1 MATAT
6 VTAKGGFLSGK
17 RIIWLVAVFLTLIIA
32 AGWYWWARGHQK
44 APNFLTVTAGK
55 GSIVETVSASG
66 KIEALHSIGLSFK
79 NPGTIKAIY
88 VKEGQS
94 VKAGQLL
101 ALQDPTDL
109 ELQVKEAQA
118 NLDNAMAKLKSLQAG
133 PLATDV
139 AQAEAGVEQAQ
150 VEYDNAQ
157 DTLKRDQ
164 ALYDAGALSEVDL
177 NNARKAEATAAANLK
192 KAQAALEALK
202 NGSRPEDIAAAQAQ
216 VDAAR
221 AQLQLAQN
229 NLAATEIRAPWDGI
243 VTNVNGQVGQR
254 VGSNTSATDAS
265 NSFIFLISPELQL
278 RVQVNEADINKVKV
292 GQDVE
297 FTVNAQPD
305 RTFKGKV
312 TAIAPQAQTVS
323 NIQLYDVL
331 VNVGDA
337 GASLKAGESASV
349 TIIISR
355 KDNVITIPR
364 AAIAYAEGYLSQ
376 AGKTAGSRATS
387 SGGTSGG
394 GNRSRSTQGTG
405 GSAGSSETGASTAG
419 TPSAGENRAVILVLE
434 GGRPVQRQVVTGASD
449 ERNIEVVSGL
459 KAGEQVVV
467 GTGSAGST
475 GSTGNT
481 GSTGGTGRSSSGSNR
496 NTGGFMPPPGGFLGG
511 R

>member
-6 VTAKGGFLSGK
+6 VVAERGFLSK
-17 RIIWLVAVFLTLIIA
+17 KKIIWLTVALLILVIA
-32 AGWYWWARGHQK
+32 AGWYWWGHKHQK
-44 APNFLTVTAGK
+44 GPNYLTVAAGK
-55 GSIVETVSASG
+55 GSILETVSASG

-109 ELQVKEAQA
+109 ELQAKQAQA
-118 NLDNAMAKLKSLQAG
+118 NLDNALAKLKSLQAG

-139 AQAEAGVEQAQ
+139 AQAEASVQQAQ

-157 DTLKRDQ
+157 DTLKRNQ
-164 ALYDAGALSEVDL
+164 ALYDAGALAEVDL

-216 VDAAR
+216 VEAAR

-265 NSFIFLISPELQL
+265 NSFIFLVSPELQL

-292 GQDVE
+292 GQEAD
-297 FTVNAQPD
+297 FTVNAMPD
-305 RTFKGKV
+305 RTLKGTV
-312 TAIAPQAQTVS
+312 TAVAPQAQTVS

-376 AGKTAGSRATS
+376 AAQTAGSQATSSSGTS
-387 SGGTSGG
+387 SGGNRVGG
-394 GNRSRSTQGTG
+394 TQGTG
-405 GSAGSSETGASTAG
+405 SPTGSSVTGASTAG
-419 TPSAGENRAVILVLE
+419 TPSAGENRAVILVLA
-434 GGRPVQRQVVTGASD
+434 GGRPVQRRVVTGASD

-459 KAGEQVVV
+459 TAGEQVVV
-467 GTGSAGST
+467 GTRSAGST
-475 GSTGNT
+475 SSTGNT
-481 GSTGGTGRSSSGSNR
+481 GSPGGSGRSNSSNNRTGGPQQPVMMFRGR
-496 NTGGFMPPPGGFLGG
+496 
-511 R
+511 

>member
-1 MATAT
+1 MAT
-6 VTAKGGFLSGK
+6 VTVAAIRGFLSK
-17 RIIWLVAVFLTLIIA
+17 KKIIWLAVVFLLLIIA
-32 AGWYWWARGHQK
+32 AGWYWWAHGHQK
-44 APNFLTVTAGK
+44 APNYLTVAASK
-55 GSIVETVSASG
+55 GSIVEAVSASG

-101 ALQDPTDL
+101 ALQDATDL
-109 ELQVKEAQA
+109 ELQVKQAQG
-118 NLDNAMAKLKSLQAG
+118 NLDNALARLKLLQAG

-139 AQAEAGVEQAQ
+139 AQAEASVEQAQ
-150 VEYDNAQ
+150 AEYDNAQ
-157 DTLKRDQ
+157 DTLKRNQ

-177 NNARKAEATAAANLK
+177 NSARKAAATAAGNLK
-192 KAQAALEALK
+192 KARAALEALK

-216 VDAAR
+216 VETAR
-221 AQLQLAQN
+221 AQLELAQN

-254 VGSNTSATDAS
+254 VGSNTSATDPS

-278 RVQVNEADINKVKV
+278 RMQVNEADIDRVKV

-297 FTVNAQPD
+297 FMVNAFPN

-331 VNVGDA
+331 VDVGDG

-349 TIIISR
+349 TVIINR

-364 AAIAYAEGYLSQ
+364 AAIAYAQGYLSRTAQ
-376 AGKTAGSRATS
+376 PAGSRATS
-387 SGGTSGG
+387 SGRPFNG
-394 GNRSRSTQGTG
+394 GNPGGRSSQETNRSI
-405 GSAGSSETGASTAG
+405 SG
-419 TPSAGENRAVILVLE
+419 TPSNGSPRSGENRAVILVLE
-434 GGRPVQRQVVTGASD
+434 KGQPVKREVVTGASD
-449 ERNIEVVSGL
+449 ERNVEVVSGL
-459 KAGEQVVV
+459 TAGEQVVV
-467 GTGSAGST
+467 GTGSPGST
-475 GSTGNT
+475 SSSNTGNT
-481 GSTGGTGRSSSGSNR
+481 GRANSGGNRTGGPQQPVMFFRGR
-496 NTGGFMPPPGGFLGG
+496 
-511 R
+511 

>member
-6 VTAKGGFLSGK
+6 VVAERGFPSK
-17 RIIWLVAVFLTLIIA
+17 KKIIWLAVAFLLLVIA
-32 AGWYWWARGHQK
+32 AGWYWWAHKHQK
-44 APNFLTVTAGK
+44 APNYLTATASE

-66 KIEALHSIGLSFK
+66 KIEAIHSIGLSFK

-88 VKEGQS
+88 VEEGQS

-109 ELQVKEAQA
+109 ELQVKQAQA
-118 NLDNAMAKLKSLQAG
+118 NLDSALAKLKGLQAG

-150 VEYDNAQ
+150 AEYDSAR

-164 ALYDAGALSEVDL
+164 ALYDAGALAAADL
-177 NNARKAEATAAANLK
+177 DNARKAEATAAANLK
-192 KAQAALEALK
+192 KVQAALAALK
-202 NGSRPEDIAAAQAQ
+202 NGTRPEDIAAAQAQ
-216 VDAAR
+216 VEAAR

-243 VTNVNGQVGQR
+243 ITNVNGQVGQR

-265 NSFIFLISPELQL
+265 NSFIFLVSPELQL
-278 RVQVNEADINKVKV
+278 RVQVNEADINRVKV
-292 GQDVE
+292 GQEAD
-297 FTVNAQPD
+297 FTVNAMPD

-312 TAIAPQAQTVS
+312 TAIAPQAQTVA

-331 VNVGDA
+331 VDVSSA

-376 AGKTAGSRATS
+376 AANAAGSRATS
-387 SGGTSGG
+387 SSGTSGG
-394 GNRSRSTQGTG
+394 GNQRGGSRGTG
-405 GSAGSSETGASTAG
+405 STTGSSTTGASTSGA
-419 TPSAGENRAVILVLE
+419 SQAGENRAVVLVLE

-459 KAGEQVVV
+459 TAGEQVVV
-467 GTGSAGST
+467 GTGSAGSM

-481 GSTGGTGRSSSGSNR
+481 GSIGRTNNRTGGPQQPAMFFRGR
-496 NTGGFMPPPGGFLGG
+496 
-511 R
+511 